1 MARSPPTKRIK
12 LELSPIIALDDP
24 HPPESEKHEEEE
36 EADEERCSICLQ
48 AYEDRTM
55 IPTCSH
61 EFCFECLSCGRVS
74 ASACLDDAPMT
85 DIRFYGIPI
94 P

>member
-12 LELSPIIALDDP
+12 LELSPILAFDDP
-24 HPPESEKHEEEE
+24 HPPESAKHEEEE

-48 AYEDRTM
+48 SYEDRTM

-61 EFCFECLSCGRVS
+61 EFCFECLLMWTGQCF
-74 ASACLDDAPMT
+74 CLL
-85 DIRFYGIPI
+85 G
-94 P
+94 